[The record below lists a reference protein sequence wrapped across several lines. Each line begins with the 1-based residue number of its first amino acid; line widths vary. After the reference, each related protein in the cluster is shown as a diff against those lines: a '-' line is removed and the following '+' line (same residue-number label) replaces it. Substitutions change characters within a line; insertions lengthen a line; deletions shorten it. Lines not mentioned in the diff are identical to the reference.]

1 MSHLRTCKTGLKNP
15 NRALLEATFSE
26 LATRYN
32 GRTINRVSGFN
43 QSRSVLLGLAGDGF
57 SKGYGITI
65 AADGSVDV
73 HGDQWGHSIKMN
85 QFKSILTE
93 TYTKLALIQT
103 LQARGYSISQKKT
116 KNELILMGDLL

>member
-1 MSHLRTCKTGLKNP
+1 LGLKNP

-43 QSRSVLLGLAGDGF
+43 RSKSVLLGLAGDGF

-65 AADGSVDV
+65 EADGSVQL
-73 HGDQWGHSIKMN
+73 HGDQWGHSIKMD
-85 QFKSILTE
+85 QFMSILTQ
-93 TYTKLALIQT
+93 TYTKIALIQT
-103 LQARGYSISQKKT
+103 LQARGYSVTQNTARSGMI
-116 KNELILMGDLL
+116 LIGEHL